1 MAPGGLCASMQS
13 FTAKTVTG
21 ACEYLINRVSSIFDT
36 QLEFFKVGEDKIE
49 KCKMS
54 NEYAKAL
61 RRGTEARPA
70 QVCCGEDPDD
80 ESEAKRFISFT
91 K

>member
-1 MAPGGLCASMQS
+1 MPMRLRQATMPYQLFEDRLPEQRENFSVVQPC
-13 FTAKTVTG
+13 F
-21 ACEYLINRVSSIFDT
+21 VSL
-36 QLEFFKVGEDKIE
+36 LEFFKVREDKIE

-61 RRGTEARPA
+61 RRGTKARPA